1 MGARDVVTR
10 GFIAPGFE
18 PVADALAALLDG
30 HAGHDAPLG
39 NAFAVIVDGTTVV
52 DLACGDAAAGTPW
65 TSDTIAPVFSCT
77 KGWLGTALL
86 MLADRGQVD
95 LDAPASR
102 YWPAFGSGMKAGLTV
117 RQLASHQARMPGIWS
132 PITCDEMRDDVA
144 MEELLAAQDCSEDP
158 RAASIYHAVT
168 IGWLIG
174 GLIRRIDG
182 RSAGQFIADE
192 IARPL
197 HADLF
202 LGLPPAERGRV
213 ASVHR
218 SADWAP
224 WDDTTTDALNI
235 ATWGNPPTFAG
246 DEDGTF
252 FWNREDTQAAE
263 IPGAGGI
270 ASAMGMARLYACLA
284 CGGELG
290 GVRLMSTATLADGT
304 REIHRFHDPL
314 ADETMVAGVG
324 FRLQEPERVLG
335 PFDDGFGHPGAG
347 GAIAGAWPS
356 LRTGWGYVTSDLR
369 PGVGGARTR
378 PLLDVVAQC
387 IGAQA

>member
-1 MGARDVVTR
+1 MTAR
-10 GFIAPGFE
+10 GFVAPGFE
-18 PVADALAALLDG
+18 PVADALAVLLDG
-30 HAGHDAPLG
+30 QAGHDQPLG
-39 NAFAVIVDGTTVV
+39 NALAVVVDGTTVV
-52 DLACGDAAAGTPW
+52 DLACGEAAAGRPW
-65 TSDTIAPVFSCT
+65 ASDTIAPVFSCT

-95 LDAPASR
+95 LDAPASDH
-102 YWPAFGSGMKAGLTV
+102 WPAFGAGSKAGLTV

-132 PITCDEMRDDVA
+132 PVSWSDMRDDVA
-144 MEELLAAQDCSEDP
+144 MEARLAAQECSEDP

-182 RSAGQFIADE
+182 RSAGRFIAEE
-192 IARPL
+192 IAQPL

-202 LGLPPAERGRV
+202 LGLPGSERDRV
-213 ASVHR
+213 AAVHR

-224 WDDTTTDALNI
+224 WDDTTTDALQI

-246 DEDGTF
+246 NEDGAF
-252 FWNREDTQAAE
+252 FWNRDDTQAAE

-284 CGGELG
+284 RGGELD
-290 GVRLMSTATLADGT
+290 GVRLMSQATLADGT
-304 REIHRFHDPL
+304 RAAHRFHDPL
-314 ADETMVAGVG
+314 ADEVMVAGVG

-335 PFDDGFGHPGAG
+335 PIDDAYGHPGAG

-378 PLLDVVAQC
+378 PLLDVLAQC
-387 IGAQA
+387 IADQG

>member
-1 MGARDVVTR
+1 MTAR
-10 GFIAPGFE
+10 GFVAPGFE
-18 PVADALAALLDG
+18 PVADALADLLDG
-30 HAGHDAPLG
+30 QHGHREPLG
-39 NAFAVIVDGTTVV
+39 NAFAVLVDGTTVV
-52 DLACGDAAAGTPW
+52 DLQCGDAAVDRPW

-86 MLADRGQVD
+86 VLADRGEVE

-102 YWPAFGSGMKAGLTV
+102 YWPAFGTGAKAGLTV

-132 PITCDEMRDDVA
+132 ELTCDDMRDDVE
-144 MEELLAAQDCSEDP
+144 MEERLAAQDCSDDP

-182 RSAGQFIADE
+182 RSAGQFIGEE
-192 IARPL
+192 IAAPL
-197 HADLF
+197 HAELF
-202 LGLPPAERGRV
+202 LGLPANERARV
-213 ASVHR
+213 AAVHR
-218 SADWAP
+218 SADWMP

-246 DEDGTF
+246 DEDGAF
-252 FWNREDTQAAE
+252 FWNRADTQAAE

-270 ASAMGMARLYACLA
+270 ASAMGMARLYGCLA
-284 CGGELG
+284 RGGELD
-290 GVRLMSTATLADGT
+290 GVRLMSEATLADGT
-304 REIHRFHDPL
+304 RPAHRFHDPL

-324 FRLQEPERVLG
+324 FRLQEPEQVLG
-335 PFDDGFGHPGAG
+335 PFDDAYGHPGAG

-378 PLLDVVAQC
+378 PLLDVLAQC
-387 IGAQA
+387 IRAQG

>member
-1 MGARDVVTR
+1 MTARGLV
-10 GFIAPGFE
+10 APGFE

-30 HAGHDAPLG
+30 RQGHDEPVG
-39 NAFAVIVDGTTVV
+39 NALAVLVDGETVV
-52 DLACGDAAAGTPW
+52 DLQCGEAAVGRPW
-65 TSDTIAPVFSCT
+65 ASDTIAPVFSCT

-95 LDAPASR
+95 LDAPASA
-102 YWPAFGSGMKAGLTV
+102 YWPAFGSGSRAGLTV
-117 RQLASHQARMPGIWS
+117 RQLASHQARLPGIWT
-132 PITCDEMRDDVA
+132 PISTDDMRDDVA
-144 MEELLAAQDCSEDP
+144 MEALLASQECSDDP
-158 RAASIYHAVT
+158 RAASMYHAIT

-182 RSAGQFIADE
+182 RSAGAFIADE
-192 IARPL
+192 IAQPL
-197 HADLF
+197 RADLV
-202 LGLPPAERGRV
+202 LGLPERERDRV
-213 ASVHR
+213 AAVHR

-235 ATWGNPPTFAG
+235 ATWGNPPTFGG
-246 DEDGTF
+246 DEDGVF
-252 FWNREDTQAAE
+252 FWNRADTQAAE

-284 CGGELG
+284 RGGELD
-290 GVRLMSTATLADGT
+290 GVRLLSQETLADGV
-304 REIHRFHDPL
+304 RAVHRFHDPL
-314 ADETMVAGVG
+314 ADETMVAAVG

-335 PFDDGFGHPGAG
+335 PMDDAFGHPGAG
-347 GAIAGAWPS
+347 GAIAGAWPG

-378 PLLDVVAQC
+378 PLLDVLARCVAEQR
-387 IGAQA
+387 